1 MSKTIGVLGC
11 GWLGTP
17 LALSFLD
24 KGHEV
29 KGSTTSKEK
38 LEPLQA
44 SGIAA
49 HLLRLEEEHLIGD
62 SVTFLQNLDALVVN
76 VPPQLRRKPYKNF
89 VKRIATLR
97 NHLEQQGVEKVI
109 FVSSTS
115 VYGDVEGDITE
126 ETVPKPAT
134 EAGKQLLMA
143 ERLLMES
150 SKLRTTVVRFGGL
163 IGPKRHPITFLAGKE
178 NLKNGSEHINLIHLN
193 DCIALISTILEEELW
208 DGLYNGVYPYHPTKR
223 EYYTQEAQKR
233 KLPIPRYSDENVRTY
248 KKNIKSKLNL
258 TNSNIFLTPIS

>member
-1 MSKTIGVLGC
+1 MGC

-17 LALSFLD
+17 LAIHFLE
-24 KGHEV
+24 KGYTV
-29 KGSTTSKEK
+29 RGSTTSYEK
-38 LEPLQA
+38 LELLQA
-44 SGIAA
+44 QGIAA
-49 HLLRLEEEHLIGD
+49 HLLNLEEEHIIGD
-62 SVTFLQNLDALVVN
+62 SDAFLQNLDALIVN
-76 VPPQLRRKPYKNF
+76 VPPQLRRKPYQNF

-126 ETVPKPAT
+126 ETIPKPIT
-134 EAGKQLLMA
+134 ESGKQLLAA
-143 ERLLMES
+143 ERQLMES

-163 IGPKRHPITFLAGKE
+163 IGPNRHPITFLAGKE
-178 NLKNGSEHINLIHLN
+178 NLKNGAEHINLIHLN

-223 EYYTQEAQKR
+223 EYYTQEARKR
-233 KLPIPRYSDENVRTY
+233 KLPVPHYSYETVRTY

-258 TNSNIFLTPIS
+258 TKYNIFLTPIS